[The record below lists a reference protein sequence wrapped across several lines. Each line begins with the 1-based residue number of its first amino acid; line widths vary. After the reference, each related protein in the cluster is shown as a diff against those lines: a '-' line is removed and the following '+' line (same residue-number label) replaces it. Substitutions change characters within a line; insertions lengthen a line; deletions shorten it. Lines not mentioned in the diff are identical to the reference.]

1 MRVFAYAI
9 VVDAHGRRHGDGDRD
24 PQECA
29 PLECPH
35 PGVASPVASTG
46 AEAGGATLS
55 PSSSILTIAAGAT
68 TSDAIIV
75 TAADNGVDEADGK
88 VFTISAEGV
97 SGVSRSLPN
106 RTLTVNKDDPT
117 PTVTATPSG
126 KSRDAVTVSAA
137 SSVGT
142 TNDFTLSTVKTLTI
156 AAGRRRVWAR

>member
-1 MRVFAYAI
+1 MTPELIGVFSAGVARSASPWQDSWTAAAMRVFAYTI

-29 PLECPH
+29 LLECPH

-46 AEAGGATLS
+46 AEAG
-55 PSSSILTIAAGAT
+55 
-68 TSDAIIV
+68 
-75 TAADNGVDEADGK
+75 GK